1 MIDRLFPHPR
11 LSLTLVV
18 VWLMLVNEVT
28 LGQAVVGGALGLVV
42 PLLTAPYWPGKPRVA
57 RGGKLAGFCLLV
69 LRDVVTANV
78 VVARLILFHRNETLS
93 PAFFTVPLALRQP
106 EAITLLAG
114 AITMTP
120 GTVSCDLSADG
131 RSLLVHALDAPDPDA
146 VRDEIKSRYEKRLME
161 IFP

>member
-11 LSLTLVV
+11 LSATLVIL
-18 VWLMLVNEVT
+18 WLMLVNQITV
-28 LGQAVVGGALGLVV
+28 GQVLLGGALGLLV
-42 PLLTAPYWPGKPRVA
+42 PLLTAPYWPGTPRLAHGA
-57 RGGKLAGFCLLV
+57 RLVGFCLLV
-69 LRDVVTANV
+69 LRDVIVANV
-78 VVARLILFHRNETLS
+78 VVARLILFHRNESLS
-93 PAFFTVPLALRQP
+93 PAFFAVPLALRQP

-114 AITMTP
+114 AITLTP